1 MARIRMLT
9 GVSGPGFVW
18 RPGEIV
24 DLPGPEASV
33 WADGVRAEM
42 VRDEPV
48 ETPEGAVAKPERAA
62 RKKAATGR
70 GRRETRTA

>member
-1 MARIRMLT
+1 MLT
-9 GVSGPGFVW
+9 SVSGPGFVW

-33 WADGVRAEM
+33 WADGVRAEL

-48 ETPEGAVAKPERAA
+48 ETPEGAAAKPERAA
-62 RKKAATGR
+62 RKRTTAGR